1 MINFDRLVNR
11 MTCLLNMRNPIFKIV
26 LATVAVITLSTA
38 ASAAAVSA
46 NQISKAAPAERPYT
60 HILKSQKEHG
70 GDYVWK
76 MKKASEVGVPAEK
89 LSLPGYNDA
98 DWMEAIVPGTVL
110 HSLVENGVY
119 PDPYYADNNDIEKG
133 LIPDLARSGRDE
145 YTYWFRTK
153 LEFPYDVDHGRRIWM
168 QFDGVNYHAEV
179 WLNGRLLTTW
189 TGMFWEERVEISE
202 FIRLKEENVLAIKV
216 TPIDSPGTLA
226 GRTWG
231 AGKEFHNGGDG
242 WIGRNVTMLMS
253 AGWDFTF
260 YDGVRDRNTGIW
272 KDIKIY
278 QTREA
283 SVFNPFVRSQ
293 LSHPNYDEARE
304 TISVEVVN
312 NTMGEL
318 NFDVE
323 AEIEGTGIVVTKPVK
338 LLRCEKREVVLTPEE
353 FPQLIIKNP
362 KLWWP
367 INKGPQNLYNLKVRA
382 VIRGTRVDE
391 ASLRFGIREVR
402 ADRNTPDKSKT
413 FYVNGRQIFIQ
424 GTNWIPEA
432 MCRAND
438 KRIYAQLRYTAQTGI
453 NLLRLWGGGITESE
467 YFYSLCDELGILV
480 WEEFWM
486 TGDTKHPVDQGVYL
500 KNVASAVR
508 RTRTHPCLAFY
519 VCSNE
524 STYTQGVPEL
534 INMLDGTL
542 PYQMQSECD
551 GVHDGSPYKTVNPM
565 SYYENTASE
574 RGSRVD
580 GFNPEYGAPC
590 LPTAECIKEMMDE
603 KDWWP
608 VGGPVW
614 NYMEGNGF
622 YKMTTLY
629 KDMADQ
635 FGESSNIDE
644 YAERAQFVGAMMYR
658 GISDV
663 WRYNQLTSGDRFCS
677 GYLFWFHNSPIPQT
691 PSRMWHWSLEPTAA
705 LYAMA
710 NASEPVHPIFD
721 YIKNTVSVASDL
733 VEALPGCKLTAEVI
747 DVPGRRVL
755 KKEAKVDVPAEG
767 TACDVIKLDFP
778 ENIYPVHFIKL
789 RLADASGKE
798 IGSCFYWRSTDE
810 YKGANTVSGP
820 CTAGFQT
827 INNLPVIK
835 LRAKVSQ
842 SVDDAG
848 EHVTTVVL
856 KNTAKTVAFFTR
868 LQWLGPD
875 GGSIRPSFYS
885 DNFFSMMPGESRTI
899 SINNLPEDVPAGKYT
914 LVVGGFR
921 QKEQR
926 FTVEVK

>member
-1 MINFDRLVNR
+1 
-11 MTCLLNMRNPIFKIV
+11 MRNPIFKIV

-789 RLADASGKE
+789 RLADASGTE

>member
-778 ENIYPVHFIKL
+778 DNIYPVHFIKL
-789 RLADASGKE
+789 RLADASGTE

>member
-1 MINFDRLVNR
+1 MAHLGFIKAAAALA
-11 MTCLLNMRNPIFKIV
+11 
-26 LATVAVITLSTA
+26 LATLSAASLQAKSDSTPVISTA
-38 ASAAAVSA
+38 SCNLSRT
-46 NQISKAAPAERPYT
+46 APQERSFT
-60 HILKSQKEHG
+60 HILDSRKEHG
-70 GDYVWK
+70 GEYVWR
-76 MKKASEVGVPAEK
+76 MKRDKEVSDGPEK
-89 LSLPGYNDA
+89 VSSPGYD
-98 DWMEAIVPGTVL
+98 DSQWMEAIVPGTVL

-119 PDPYYADNNDIEKG
+119 PDPYFGDNNDIEKG
-133 LIPDLARSGRDE
+133 LIPDLAKAGRDQ

-153 LEFPYDVDHGRRIWM
+153 LEFPYAEDPGRRIWM
-168 QFDGVNYHAEV
+168 QFDGINYHAEV

-189 TGMFWEERVEISE
+189 TGMFWQERVEISE
-202 FIRLKEENVLAIKV
+202 YIRLGQENVLAIRV
-216 TPIDSPGTLA
+216 LPIDTPGTLS

-272 KDIKIY
+272 KGIKIY

-283 SVFNPFVRSQ
+283 SLEYPFIKSE
-293 LSHPNYDEARE
+293 LSHPGYDTARE
-304 TISVEVVN
+304 TISVDVVN
-312 NTMGEL
+312 NTLGNL
-318 NFDVE
+318 DFDVE
-323 AEIEGTGIVVTKPVK
+323 CEIEGTGIVVSRPVK
-338 LLRCEKREVVLTPEE
+338 LVRSEKRLVTFTPDE
-353 FPQLIIKNP
+353 FPQLVIKNP

-367 INKGPQNLYNLKVRA
+367 VNKGPQNMYTLKVRA
-382 VIRGTRVDE
+382 KIRGTVVDE
-391 ASLRFGIREVR
+391 LTQRFGIREVR
-402 ADRNTPDKSKT
+402 ADRNTPDKSKI
-413 FYVNGRQIFIQ
+413 FYVNGRRIFIQ

-432 MCRAND
+432 MCRAD
-438 KRIYAQLRYTAQTGI
+438 DARIYAQLRYTAQSGV
-453 NLLRLWGGGITESE
+453 NMLRLWGGGITESD
-467 YFYSLCDELGILV
+467 YFYSLCDELGIMV

-508 RTRTHPCLAFY
+508 RTRVHPCLSFY

-534 INMLDGTL
+534 IRMLDGTL

-590 LPTAECIKEMMDE
+590 LPTAECIKEMMPE

-608 VGGPVW
+608 IGGPVW

-629 KDMADQ
+629 KQLTDQ
-635 FGESSNIDE
+635 YGESGNIDE
-644 YAERAQFVGAMMYR
+644 YAERAQFVGAMNYK
-658 GISDV
+658 GISDA
-663 WRYNQLTSGDRFCS
+663 WRYNMLDSGDRFTS

-710 NASEPVHPIFD
+710 NAAEPVHPIFD
-721 YIKNTVSVASDL
+721 YIKNTVSVANDL
-733 VEALPGCKLTAEVI
+733 VTPVNGCKLTVEVI
-747 DVPGRRVL
+747 DVPG
-755 KKEAKVDVPAEG
+755 KKVFKTEAKVDVPAEA
-767 TACDVIKLDFP
+767 TACDIVKIPFP

-789 RLADASGKE
+789 RLFDAAGKQ
-798 IGSCFYWRSTDE
+798 IGSNFYWRSTDE
-810 YKGANTVSGP
+810 YKGANTVSGA
-820 CTAGFQT
+820 CAGSFQA
-827 INNLPVIK
+827 INNLPEIK
-835 LRAKVSQ
+835 LRAKVGSGY
-842 SVDDAG
+842 DANG
-848 EHVTTVVL
+848 EHVTTVAL
-856 KNTAKTVAFFTR
+856 KNTARTVAFFTR
-868 LQWLGPD
+868 LQWLDAEGKAV
-875 GGSIRPSFYS
+875 RPSFYS
-885 DNFFSMMPGESRTI
+885 DNFFCLMPGESRTVD
-899 SINNLPEDVPAGKYT
+899 INNLRRDLPAGTYT
-914 LVVGGFR
+914 LVVGGFH

-926 FTVEVK
+926 FKVEVK

>member
-1 MINFDRLVNR
+1 MAHLGFIKAAAA
-11 MTCLLNMRNPIFKIV
+11 MAMAV
-26 LATVAVITLSTA
+26 LSA
-38 ASAAAVSA
+38 ASLQAKPESA
-46 NQISKAAPAERPYT
+46 PVISSASCNLSRKAPQERPYT
-60 HILKSQKEHG
+60 HILDSRKEHG

-76 MKKASEVGVPAEK
+76 MKKATEVDVPAEK
-89 LSLPGYNDA
+89 LSLPGYDDA

-119 PDPYYADNNDIEKG
+119 PDPYFGDNNDIEKG
-133 LIPDLARSGRDE
+133 LIPDLARAGRDE

-153 LEFPYDVDHGRRIWM
+153 LEFPYAEDPGRRIWM
-168 QFDGVNYHAEV
+168 QFDGINYHAEV
-179 WLNGRLLTTW
+179 WLNGKLLTTW

-202 FIRLKEENVLAIKV
+202 FIRLGQENVLAIKV
-216 TPIDSPGTLA
+216 LPIDSPGTLA

-272 KDIKIY
+272 KGIKVY
-278 QTREA
+278 QCREA
-283 SVFNPFVRSQ
+283 SVFNPFVKSE

-304 TISVEVVN
+304 TISVEVLN

-323 AEIEGTGIVVTKPVK
+323 AEIEGTGIVVSKPVK
-338 LLRCEKREVVLTPEE
+338 LLRCEKREVTFTPEE

-391 ASLRFGIREVR
+391 AGIRFGIREVK
-402 ADRNTPDKSKT
+402 ADRNTPDKSKQ
-413 FYVNGRQIFIQ
+413 FYVNGRPIFIQ

-432 MCRAND
+432 MCRAD
-438 KRIYAQLRYTAQTGI
+438 DARIYAQLRYTAQTGI
-453 NLLRLWGGGITESE
+453 NLLRLWGGGITESD

-508 RTRTHPCLAFY
+508 RTRVHPCLAFY

-590 LPTAECIKEMMDE
+590 LPTAECIKEMMPE

-629 KDMADQ
+629 KDMTDQ

-658 GISDV
+658 GISDA
-663 WRYNQLTSGDRFCS
+663 WRYNQLTSGDRYCS

-705 LYAMA
+705 LYTMA
-710 NASEPVHPIFD
+710 NATEPTHPQFD
-721 YIKNTVSVASDL
+721 YIKNTVSVSNDL
-733 VEALPGCKLTAEVI
+733 IEPLPGCKLTAEVV
-747 DVPGRRVL
+747 DVTGRRVL
-755 KKEAKVDVPAEG
+755 KKEARVDVPAEG

-820 CTAGFQT
+820 CTAGFQA
-827 INNLPVIK
+827 INNLPDIK

-842 SVDDAG
+842 GRDAAG
-848 EHVTTVVL
+848 EHVTTVTL
-856 KNTAKTVAFFTR
+856 KNAARTVAFFTR
-868 LQWLGPD
+868 LQWLDAD
-875 GGSIRPSFYS
+875 GKAVRPSFYS
-885 DNFFSMMPGESRTI
+885 DNFFCMMPGESRTI
-899 SINNLPEDVPAGKYT
+899 DINNLPEDLPAGKYT

-926 FTVEVK
+926 FTIDVK

>member
-1 MINFDRLVNR
+1 
-11 MTCLLNMRNPIFKIV
+11 MTFLRYIRIAAL
-26 LATVAVITLSTA
+26 
-38 ASAAAVSA
+38 ASALLAAVSLQA
-46 NQISKAAPAERPYT
+46 KTDSKPIQSAASSSLSRTAPQERSYT
-60 HILKSQKEHG
+60 HILKSVKEHG

-76 MKKASEVGVPAEK
+76 MCKDKEVADGPEK
-89 LSLPGYNDA
+89 VSSPGYD
-98 DWMEAIVPGTVL
+98 DSGWMEAIVPGTVL

-119 PDPYYADNNDIEKG
+119 PDPYYADNNEIEKG
-133 LIPDLARSGRDE
+133 LIPDLAKAGRDE

-153 LEFPYDVDHGRRIWM
+153 LEFPYDADPGRRIWM
-168 QFDGVNYHAEV
+168 QFDGINYHAEV
-179 WLNGRLLTTW
+179 WLNGKMLTTW

-202 FIRLKEENVLAIKV
+202 FIRLKGENVLAIRV
-216 TPIDSPGTLA
+216 LPIDTPGTLA
-226 GRTWG
+226 ARSWG

-260 YDGVRDRNTGIW
+260 CDGVRDRNTGIW

-283 SVFNPFVRSQ
+283 SVFNPFVRSE

-304 TISVEVVN
+304 TISVEVLN
-312 NTMGEL
+312 NTMGSL
-318 NFDVE
+318 DFDVE
-323 AEIEGTGIVVTKPVK
+323 AEIEGTGIVVSKPVK
-338 LLRCEKREVVLTPEE
+338 LLRCEKREVILTPEE

-367 INKGPQNLYNLKVRA
+367 VNKGPQNLYNLIVRA
-382 VIRGTRVDE
+382 KIRGTTVDE
-391 ASLRFGIREVR
+391 AKIRFGIREVR
-402 ADRNTPDKSKT
+402 ADRNTPDKSKI
-413 FYVNGRQIFIQ
+413 FYVNGRRIFIQ

-432 MCRAND
+432 MCRAD
-438 KRIYAQLRYTAQTGI
+438 DARIYAQLRYTAQSGV
-453 NLLRLWGGGITESE
+453 NMLRLWGGGITESD

-486 TGDTKHPVDQGVYL
+486 TGDTKHPIDQGVYI
-500 KNVASAVR
+500 KNVASAVW
-508 RTRTHPCLAFY
+508 RTRVHPCLAFY

-534 INMLDGTL
+534 IQMLDGTL

-590 LPTAECIKEMMDE
+590 LPTAECIKEMMPE

-608 VGGPVW
+608 IGGPVW
-614 NYMEGNGF
+614 DYMEGNRF

-629 KDMADQ
+629 KQLTDQ

-644 YAERAQFVGAMMYR
+644 YAERAQFVGAMNYK
-658 GISDV
+658 GISDA
-663 WRYNQLTSGDRFCS
+663 WRYNMLDSGDRFTS

-710 NASEPVHPIFD
+710 NAAEPVHPIFD
-721 YIKNTVSVASDL
+721 YIKNTVSVANDL
-733 VEALPGCKLTAEVI
+733 AEIQPGCKVTAEVI

-755 KKEAKVDVPAEG
+755 RKEAVVDVPAEG

-778 ENIYPVHFIKL
+778 ADIYPVHFIKL
-789 RLADASGKE
+789 RLFDKAGNQ
-798 IGSCFYWRSTDE
+798 IGSNFYWRSTDE
-810 YKGANTVSGP
+810 YKGASTVSGP
-820 CTAGFQT
+820 CAGGFQA
-827 INNLPVIK
+827 INDLPEIK
-835 LRAKVSQ
+835 LRAKVS
-842 SVDDAG
+842 SGYDASG
-848 EHVTTVVL
+848 EHVTKVAL
-856 KNTAKTVAFFTR
+856 KNPARTVAFFTR
-868 LQWLGPD
+868 LQWIGPD
-875 GGSIRPSFYS
+875 GKSVRPSFYS
-885 DNFFSMMPGESRTI
+885 DNFFCLMPGESRTVD
-899 SINNLPEDVPAGKYT
+899 INNLPKDLPAGTYT

-926 FTVEVK
+926 FKVEVK

>member
-1 MINFDRLVNR
+1 
-11 MTCLLNMRNPIFKIV
+11 MTRFRNLAAALAAIV
-26 LATVAVITLSTA
+26 ALTLSTA
-38 ASAAAVSA
+38 PLSAKKEAQPAKSAAS
-46 NQISKAAPAERPYT
+46 SSLSLTAPQERPYT
-60 HILKSQKEHG
+60 HILKSRKEHG
-70 GDYVWK
+70 GDFVWK
-76 MKKASEVGVPAEK
+76 MKKASEVNVPAEK
-89 LSLPGYNDA
+89 LSDIRYDDS

-119 PDPYYADNNDIEKG
+119 PDPYFGDNNEIEKG
-133 LIPDLARSGRDE
+133 LIPDISKVGRDE

-153 LEFPYDVDHGRRIWM
+153 LDFPYETDHGRRIWM
-168 QFDGVNYHAEV
+168 QFDGINYHAEV

-202 FIRLKEENVLAIKV
+202 FIRLKGENVLAIKV

-226 GRTWG
+226 AREWG

-260 YDGVRDRNTGIW
+260 CDGVRDRNTGIW

-283 SVFNPFVRSQ
+283 SVFNPFVRSK
-293 LSHPNYDEARE
+293 LSHPNYDEAAE
-304 TISVEVVN
+304 TISLEVIN
-312 NTMGEL
+312 NTMGNLDFE
-318 NFDVE
+318 VE
-323 AEIEGTGIVVTKPVK
+323 AEIEGTGIVVSQPVK
-338 LLRCEKREVVLTPEE
+338 LQRCEKREVVFTPEE
-353 FPQLIIKNP
+353 FPQLNIKNP
-362 KLWWP
+362 RLWWP

-382 VIRGTRVDE
+382 KIRGTVVDE

-453 NLLRLWGGGITESE
+453 NLLRLWGGGITESD

-508 RTRTHPCLAFY
+508 RTRVHPCLAFY

-534 INMLDGTL
+534 INLLDGTL

-590 LPTAECIKEMMDE
+590 LPTAECIKEMMPE

-614 NYMEGNGF
+614 DYMEGNRF

-629 KDMADQ
+629 KDMTDQ
-635 FGESSNIDE
+635 FGESNNIDE

-663 WRYNQLTSGDRFCS
+663 WRYNQLGSGDRFCS

-705 LYAMA
+705 LYTMA
-710 NASEPVHPIFD
+710 NASEPVHPQFD
-721 YIKNTVSVASDL
+721 YIKNTVSVSSDL
-733 VEALPGCKLTAEVI
+733 IEALPGCKVTAEVI

-755 KKEAKVDVPAEG
+755 YKEARVDVPAEG

-778 ENIYPVHFIKL
+778 SDIYPVHFIKL
-789 RLADASGKE
+789 RLLNAAGKE

-810 YKGANTVSGP
+810 YKGPNTVSGP
-820 CTAGFQT
+820 CTAGFQA
-827 INNLPVIK
+827 INNLPEIK

-842 SVDDAG
+842 GRDAAG
-848 EHVTTVVL
+848 EHVTTVAL
-856 KNTAKTVAFFTR
+856 KNPARTVAFFTR

-875 GGSIRPSFYS
+875 GKAVRPSFYS
-885 DNFFSMMPGESRTI
+885 DNFFCLMPGESRTI
-899 SINNLPEDVPAGKYT
+899 DINNLPEDVPAGKYT